1 MAQKVVEEEEDWA
14 RAIDAMVS
22 INLEEN
28 LIEDS
33 ERNIVDYMEKQD
45 NDVIDMKQR
54 NLEDVHTGDMV
65 AFIK

>member
-14 RAIDAMVS
+14 QAIDAMVS

-33 ERNIVDYMEKQD
+33 ERNTVDYMEKQD

>member
-33 ERNIVDYMEKQD
+33 ERNTVDYMEKQD
-45 NDVIDMKQR
+45 NDVIDMKQQK
-54 NLEDVHTGDMV
+54 LEDVHNGDMV

>member
-1 MAQKVVEEEEDWA
+1 
-14 RAIDAMVS
+14 MVS

-33 ERNIVDYMEKQD
+33 ERNTVDYMEKQD

>member
-14 RAIDAMVS
+14 QAIDAMVS

-33 ERNIVDYMEKQD
+33 ERNTVDYMEKQD

-54 NLEDVHTGDMV
+54 NLKDVHTGDMV

>member
-33 ERNIVDYMEKQD
+33 ERNTVDYMEKQD

>member
-22 INLEEN
+22 INLKEN

-33 ERNIVDYMEKQD
+33 ERNTVDYMEKQD

>member
-33 ERNIVDYMEKQD
+33 ERNTVDYMEKQD
-45 NDVIDMKQR
+45 NDFIDMKQR
-54 NLEDVHTGDMV
+54 NL
-65 AFIK
+65 FLPSIFLFLS

>member
-33 ERNIVDYMEKQD
+33 ERNTVEYMEKQD

>member
-33 ERNIVDYMEKQD
+33 ERNTVDYMEKQD

-54 NLEDVHTGDMV
+54 NLKDVHTGDMV

>member
-33 ERNIVDYMEKQD
+33 ERNTVDYMEKQD
-45 NDVIDMKQR
+45 NDFIDMKQR

>member
-33 ERNIVDYMEKQD
+33 ERNTVDYMEKQD

-65 AFIK
+65 TFIK

>member
-33 ERNIVDYMEKQD
+33 KRNRVEYMEKQD

>member
-33 ERNIVDYMEKQD
+33 ERNTVDYMEKQD
-45 NDVIDMKQR
+45 NDVID
-54 NLEDVHTGDMV
+54 
-65 AFIK
+65 IK

>member
-14 RAIDAMVS
+14 QAIDAMVS

-33 ERNIVDYMEKQD
+33 ERNTVDYMEKQD
-45 NDVIDMKQR
+45 NDVIDMKQQK
-54 NLEDVHTGDMV
+54 LEDVHNGDMV

>member
-33 ERNIVDYMEKQD
+33 ERNTVEYMEKQD
-45 NDVIDMKQR
+45 NYVIDMKQR

>member
-33 ERNIVDYMEKQD
+33 ERNTVDYMEKQD

-54 NLEDVHTGDMV
+54 NL
-65 AFIK
+65 FLPSIFLFLS

>member
-14 RAIDAMVS
+14 QAIDAMVS

-33 ERNIVDYMEKQD
+33 ERNTVDYMEKQD
-45 NDVIDMKQR
+45 NDFIDMKQR
-54 NLEDVHTGDMV
+54 NL
-65 AFIK
+65 FLPSIFLFLS